1 MVGILELFLVA
12 TDQRQTVHLD
22 PDVRKADWSATDANA
37 DANTDAYAFRPG
49 AGATNP
55 KSGLRVGSEE
65 AGRRRP
71 SRSAALVMD
80 R

>member
-22 PDVRKADWSATDANA
+22 SDVRKADWSATDTNA
-37 DANTDAYAFRPG
+37 DAYAFRPG

-55 KSGLRVGSEE
+55 KSGLRVGSEG

-71 SRSAALVMD
+71 SRSAALAKD